1 MRTCFAL
8 SYVAGW
14 EGGGGEFLTILECH
28 VDSFKKYIGIR
39 ALFEK
44 QCIIYIYIYIHAH
57 MCVCVCVYERAHK
70 SLTNGSTF
78 P

>member
-14 EGGGGEFLTILECH
+14 EGGGVEFLTILDCH

-39 ALFEK
+39 VLFEK
-44 QCIIYIYIYIHAH
+44 QCIIYIYTCTYVR
-57 MCVCVCVYERAHK
+57 VCVCLR
-70 SLTNGSTF
+70 TGT
-78 P
+78 

>member
-1 MRTCFAL
+1 M
-8 SYVAGW
+8 
-14 EGGGGEFLTILECH
+14 
-28 VDSFKKYIGIR
+28 DSFKKYIGIR